1 VTSNMMGGC
10 YVSGEDQVMVDREG
24 VPSCTEVRAQSI
36 VRDGKDA
43 VTVDTGLDR
52 VTGGEP

>member
-1 VTSNMMGGC
+1 
-10 YVSGEDQVMVDREG
+10 MVDREG